1 MNNEKIAIC
10 DELRDLGFPSM
21 ADSLEFDNP
30 TIEDKQYYLA
40 DLDRAAA
47 ESTEEELPESVYFE
61 VKALLDRFF
70 EEPLVESI
78 DLNRW
83 NKLAGILKD

>member
-1 MNNEKIAIC
+1 MNNKITIC
-10 DELRDLGFPSM
+10 GELRDLGFPSM

-30 TIEDKQYYLA
+30 TIADKQYYLA

-70 EEPLVESI
+70 EEPVVESI